1 MSTNLALMGFFA
13 AAEDEPFTHD
23 ELRQTIIN
31 VSPDRFRENNLT
43 VFDTGFGS

>member
-13 AAEDEPFTHD
+13 SFEDKPFTHE

-31 VSPDRFRENNLT
+31 VSPDRFRDNNLK
-43 VFDTGFGS
+43 VFDAGFGS